1 MVVNPDRVLKTIAAI
16 EAGESKTVR
25 MMLKAGVPA
34 NHFVAGM
41 SANDQRSLAHYA
53 ASSGQFE
60 IFETLIAA
68 GANIDAL
75 QEYSWR
81 APMSMLEC
89 ACSARLPSLK
99 IIQKILGEGRP
110 SKDHLNQSLLAACSG
125 HVTIVDALLLAGAD
139 PNCVD
144 SEFDTPL
151 IIAILS
157 DSEDVAIRLF
167 EAGADANGSIRNKD
181 RAPFWK
187 KSIQDAARTKV
198 MNRLVALFSTSE
210 EQAKTSEKSKRAHKP
225 KTVEDCWKHIDDWL
239 AKNATN
245 SRLPPPFEFS
255 QPMADHHPL
264 QTPAS
269 EQVRLSL
276 RCHDGTGD
284 FAIVDVPEDA
294 SYVLLSVE
302 AALEV
307 REMQREVM
315 ESERT
320 TSDSE
325 WWFDAWWPFAD
336 NGGGDLLVVDCS
348 DGKTSGQV
356 LKFSHENRR
365 VSRFKKS
372 VLDLLQSIAVDIEWR
387 TNPTP

>member
-16 EAGESKTVR
+16 EAGDAKTVR

-34 NHFVAGM
+34 NHFVTGM
-41 SANDQRSLAHYA
+41 SATDQCSLAHYA
-53 ASSGQFE
+53 AASGQFE

-75 QEYSWR
+75 QEYSWM

-89 ACSARLPSLK
+89 ACSARLPSLE
-99 IIQKILGEGRP
+99 IIQKILSEGRP
-110 SKDHLNQSLLAACSG
+110 SQDHLNQSLLVACYG
-125 HVTIVDALLLAGAD
+125 HLSIVDAILLAGAD
-139 PNCVD
+139 PNWVD
-144 SEFDTPL
+144 STFDTPL
-151 IIAILS
+151 IVAILS
-157 DSEDVAIRLF
+157 DCEDVAIRLL
-167 EAGADANGSIRNKD
+167 EAGADGNGFIKNKD

-187 KSIQDAARTKV
+187 KSIQEAARTKA
-198 MNRLVALFSTSE
+198 MNRLVALMSTSI
-210 EQAKTSEKSKRAHKP
+210 EQAATGHTPKRVRKP
-225 KTVEDCWKHIDDWL
+225 KTVEDCWRHIDDWL

-245 SRLPPPFEFS
+245 LTLPPPFDFS

-264 QTPAS
+264 RTPAS

-276 RCHDGTGD
+276 QCHDGTGD

-307 REMQREVM
+307 RGLQRDVM

-325 WWFDAWWPFAD
+325 WWFDAWWPFAH

-348 DGKTSGQV
+348 DGKTAGQV
-356 LKFSHENRR
+356 LKFSHESRR

>member
-1 MVVNPDRVLKTIAAI
+1 MVVNPDRVLKTITAI
-16 EAGESKTVR
+16 QAGDSKTVR

-41 SANDQRSLAHYA
+41 SATDQCSLAHYA

-89 ACSARLPSLK
+89 ACSARLPSLE
-99 IIQKILGEGRP
+99 IIHKILSEGHP

-125 HVTIVDALLLAGAD
+125 HVTIVEAILLAGAD

-144 SEFDTPL
+144 SKFDTPL
-151 IIAILS
+151 IVAILS
-157 DSEDVAIRLF
+157 DREDVAIRLF

-187 KSIQDAARTKV
+187 KTIQDVARTKT

-210 EQAKTSEKSKRAHKP
+210 VQAKTSEKPKREQKP

-239 AKNATN
+239 TKNASN
-245 SRLPPPFEFS
+245 VKLPLPFDFS
-255 QPMADHHPL
+255 QTTADHHLL

-284 FAIVDVPEDA
+284 FAIIDVPEDA

-302 AALEV
+302 AALEA
-307 REMQREVM
+307 RGLQRDVM

-320 TSDSE
+320 TLDSE

-336 NGGGDLLVVDCS
+336 NGGGDLLVVDFS
-348 DGKTSGQV
+348 DGKTAGQV
-356 LKFSHENRR
+356 LKFSHESRR

-387 TNPTP
+387 TNPKP